1 METNV
6 LFKSIVEEVENIF
19 PPEIRNTLNI
29 EVREVVKHNDT
40 VLHGLTITRPEDIAS
55 PMMYLEDCIPEFEKG
70 KSIQEIAVN
79 VVAGYLDA
87 VEKTPD
93 IEQISTEFEDIRD
106 KLVLELADANLN
118 RERLKSGIYKS
129 VGNGMV
135 VIPYVT
141 VKEGPDGTCRFMITK
156 DMAKS
161 EGYDIAELFNAAME
175 NTMKNHEPRFESM
188 IAKMVLPMLEMG
200 ELNPM
205 SRNFSL
211 PEDQMYV
218 LSNESGHLG
227 AVVMYYPDMQKRI
240 GELVGTS
247 YFVIPSSTHEVIIVP
262 DKGEVGHRELVD
274 MLKGANECVVEPGD
288 RLSDRVL
295 KYDVEKNRMFDPGT
309 QERAADERSM
319 R

>member
-6 LFKSIVEEVENIF
+6 LFKNIVEEVGNIF
-19 PPEIRNTLNI
+19 PPEIRSTLDI
-29 EVREVVKHNDT
+29 SVREVVKHNDT
-40 VLHGLTITRPEDIAS
+40 VLHGLTITRPDDIAS

-87 VEKTPD
+87 VEQTPD
-93 IEQISTEFEDIRD
+93 IEMISTEFEDIRE

-118 RERLKSGIYKS
+118 RERLKNGIYKS
-129 VGNGMV
+129 MGNGMV

-156 DMAKS
+156 EMARA
-161 EGYDIAELFNAAME
+161 EGYDLTELFKAAME
-175 NTMKNHEPRFESM
+175 NTVRNHEPKLEGMLSKVMF
-188 IAKMVLPMLEMG
+188 PMLEG
-200 ELNPM
+200 DELNPM
-205 SRNFSL
+205 SRDFCI
-211 PEDQMYV
+211 PEDNMYV

-240 GELVGTS
+240 GELVGMN
-247 YFVIPSSTHEVIIVP
+247 YYVIPSSTHEVIIVP
-262 DKGEVGHRELVD
+262 DKGEIGHRELVD
-274 MLKGANECVVEPGD
+274 MLKGANESVVEPKD

-295 KYDVEKNRMFDPGT
+295 KFDIEKNRLFDPGT
-309 QERAADERSM
+309 QERATDERSM